1 MISSQFQILVIFN
14 EGFIE
19 HIILGDH
26 SEHSC
31 LTFSTI
37 ITAGIKEQ
45 GKQTM
50 SKSYKAS
57 STTTTAR
64 GVLSANRLEYTLWVE
79 GGCYNT
85 LVGAQ

>member
-1 MISSQFQILVIFN
+1 MISSQFQILVISN

-37 ITAGIKEQ
+37 ITAEIKER

-50 SKSYKAS
+50 SKSHKAS
-57 STTTTAR
+57 STTTAR
-64 GVLSANRLEYTLWVE
+64 AVLSANRLEYTLGVE